1 MAAFKTG
8 TCSEPDTYVHSA
20 IPSRSSRSLVSCCEI
35 FISRVIVE
43 GEASDHFAK
52 EKPKLAYLCHA
63 HLETESACAYCF
75 HGQQVETLDHQPFPK
90 LVVISCLWSV
100 NSGVSGTSVQLG

>member
-1 MAAFKTG
+1 MNDRQACTQTKEAEK
-8 TCSEPDTYVHSA
+8 A
-20 IPSRSSRSLVSCCEI
+20 SRE
-35 FISRVIVE
+35 E
-43 GEASDHFAK
+43 ETEASDHFAK

-100 NSGVSGTSVQLG
+100 NSGVSGTSVQLR